1 MFKKLVFKL
10 FSNVYISFPFDA
22 ASCMDCHWYRNSLYS
37 HFLYWN
43 KGTSRTPS
51 KKDQHT
57 HGSSGMKQ
65 YKISIALSST
75 SSHLSQLLAMDDSQP
90 RFLSQ
95 GSVVVTLLRYCF
107 GWLQHCFIAT
117 LAVLRWKSLLRI
129 LPVITSPL
137 IRYYMDFSCKLWR
150 WCSSK
155 VCLICMYQHKER
167 IISLNS
173 HWFSWELKPWFAVFV
188 HRLH

>member
-1 MFKKLVFKL
+1 M
-10 FSNVYISFPFDA
+10 YISFPFDA

-37 HFLYWN
+37 YFLHWN
-43 KGTSRTPS
+43 KGTSSTPS

-65 YKISIALSST
+65 HTIST
-75 SSHLSQLLAMDDSQP
+75 SHLSQPLAMDDSQP
-90 RFLSQ
+90 RFLPQ

-150 WCSSK
+150 WCSCK
-155 VCLICMYQHKER
+155 VCLICTYQHKRE
-167 IISLNS
+167 
-173 HWFSWELKPWFAVFV
+173 
-188 HRLH
+188 

>member
-1 MFKKLVFKL
+1 
-10 FSNVYISFPFDA
+10 
-22 ASCMDCHWYRNSLYS
+22 MDCHWYRNSLYS

-65 YKISIALSST
+65 HKISIALSST
-75 SSHLSQLLAMDDSQP
+75 TSHLSKPLAMDDSQP

-95 GSVVVTLLRYCF
+95 ESVVFARFENEISMNTTLFHCNACYFALKIAVANPSCYKITF
-107 GWLQHCFIAT
+107 NPVLYGLFLQIMT
-117 LAVLRWKSLLRI
+117 LMFLQG
-129 LPVITSPL
+129 LP
-137 IRYYMDFSCKLWR
+137 D
-150 WCSSK
+150 
-155 VCLICMYQHKER
+155 MYVSIQER

-173 HWFSWELKPWFAVFV
+173 HWYSWELKPWFAVFV
-188 HRLH
+188 RPPIAFTSTPQLYLILVDSN

>member
-1 MFKKLVFKL
+1 MWKPTIFEFKKIFKL

-65 YKISIALSST
+65 HKISIALSST
-75 SSHLSQLLAMDDSQP
+75 SSHLSQPLAMDDSQP

-95 GSVVVTLLRYCF
+95 ESIVVTLLRYCF

-117 LAVLRWKSLLRI
+117 LVVLRWKSLLRI
-129 LPVITSPL
+129 LPVTTSPL

-150 WCSSK
+150 WCSFK
-155 VCLICMYQHKER
+155 VGLMYQHKRE
-167 IISLNS
+167 
-173 HWFSWELKPWFAVFV
+173 
-188 HRLH
+188 